1 MLASLNVM
9 INTATMVTSQSNLKY
24 VRYIVDVH
32 FGYLQEKKV
41 FLRRLDGVDQ
51 RSLKSLALY
60 YNYNYFYSTWKHRRV
75 SCPTGALFTTFS
87 VLSLFSL
94 PSLISLPSLFSLLSL
109 FSLDHTFDVRK
120 SLSRHVL
127 HLYVLVQCYE
137 CIPNS
142 TKSLSCV

>member
-1 MLASLNVM
+1 M

-75 SCPTGALFTTFS
+75 SHWCSLRSLS
-87 VLSLFSL
+87 VPSLLSL